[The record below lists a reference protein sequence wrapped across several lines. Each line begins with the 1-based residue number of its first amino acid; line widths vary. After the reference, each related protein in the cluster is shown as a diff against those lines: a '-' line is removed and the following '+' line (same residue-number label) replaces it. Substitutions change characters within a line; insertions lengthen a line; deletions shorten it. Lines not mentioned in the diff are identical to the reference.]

1 MTDRVDLPYYFEIP
15 ELSMPPFDVTEYFID
30 EKEREIAKTDIK
42 TADRLTGESRSNTAN
57 WYQSFIKVEENSSSK
72 TKEILSK

>member
-57 WYQSFIKVEENSSSK
+57 W
-72 TKEILSK
+72 